1 MKAGFVTILG
11 KPNVGKSTLLNALVG
26 SKVSITSRRAQTTR
40 DAIQGVLSEK
50 RGQIVFV
57 DSPGVHLPTK
67 HLGQRMMR
75 EVRRAT
81 QGCHAVLLMVDA
93 SAPLD
98 EADER
103 ALSLAKHLETLTLL
117 IANKVDKIA
126 RKEELLP
133 FLDRCRQLHDFDGF
147 VPISAT
153 KRINLDRVL
162 AEIFDRLPESA
173 QFYPDGQLTDQPER
187 FLASELIRERIL
199 RETHDE
205 LPHAVAVQIE
215 RWTESRR
222 KLRISATVVVERDG
236 QKAILIGKSGEKM
249 KQLASRARQTL
260 EARFGRSVHLEVFVK
275 VRRNWRNKRGF
286 VEDLD
291 FHRIVGGS

>member
-26 SKVSITSRRAQTTR
+26 SKVAITSRRAQTTR

-75 EVRRAT
+75 EVQRAT
-81 QGCHAVLLMVDA
+81 QGCHSVLLMVDA

-103 ALSLAKHLETLTLL
+103 ALSLAKRLETPTLL

-147 VPISAT
+147 VPTSAT

-162 AEIFDRLPESA
+162 TEIFDRLPESA
-173 QFYPDGQLTDQPER
+173 QFYPDGQVTDQPER

-291 FHRIVGGS
+291 FHRILGGS